1 MRLSAL
7 IGISTIAL
15 VWCCP
20 IAAPA
25 QQNPS
30 VVSAKT
36 LTREKFEALPPDA
49 VIELPN
55 GERITKQDFVA
66 RQTKAL
72 DEATKKLQEMQSRA
86 AAEFEQRRKKFY
98 DDQNAALAEANK
110 KVEAEVNR
118 LVEADNAAHGPDW
131 ATRKKQAAELL
142 DRAQKTLL
150 TPDAQMQLEKQAADL
165 LSPPAK

>member
-1 MRLSAL
+1 MRLSAI

-20 IAAPA
+20 VAAPA
-25 QQNPS
+25 QESPS

-36 LTREKFEALPPDA
+36 LTREKFDALPPDA
-49 VIELPN
+49 LIELSN

-66 RQTKAL
+66 RTTKAL
-72 DEATKKLQEMQSRA
+72 EEATKILQEKQSRA
-86 AAEFEQRRKKFY
+86 GAEFEQRRKKFY

-110 KVEAEVNR
+110 KVEEEVNR
-118 LVEADNAAHGPDW
+118 LVAADNAAHGPNW

-142 DRAQKTLL
+142 HQAKKTLL
-150 TPDAQMQLEKQAADL
+150 PSEQLQLEKQAADL
-165 LSPPAK
+165 LAPPVK

>member
-1 MRLSAL
+1 MRLSAI

-20 IAAPA
+20 VTAPA

-30 VVSAKT
+30 VSAKT

-49 VIELPN
+49 LIELSN
-55 GERITKQDFVA
+55 GERITKQDFVI
-66 RQTKAL
+66 RTTKAL
-72 DEATKKLQEMQSRA
+72 EEVNKKLQERQSRA
-86 AAEFEQRRKKFY
+86 EAEFEQRQKKFY
-98 DDQNAALAEANK
+98 DDQNAALAVANK

-118 LVEADNAAHGPDW
+118 LVEADNAAHGRDW

-142 DRAQKTLL
+142 DQAKKTLL
-150 TPDAQMQLEKQAADL
+150 PSEQLQLEKQAADL
-165 LSPPAK
+165 LAPAVK

>member
-1 MRLSAL
+1 MKLSAI
-7 IGISTIAL
+7 IGIITIAL

-20 IAAPA
+20 VAAPA

-30 VVSAKT
+30 VFSAKT

-55 GERITKQDFVA
+55 GEHITKQDFVA
-66 RQTKAL
+66 RTTKAFE
-72 DEATKKLQEMQSRA
+72 EAKKNLEEWESRA
-86 AAEFEQRRKKFY
+86 QAEFEQRRKKFY

-118 LVEADNAAHGPDW
+118 LVEADNAAHGQHSHNGKQCRTS
-131 ATRKKQAAELL
+131 AT
-142 DRAQKTLL
+142 
-150 TPDAQMQLEKQAADL
+150 DAVKRH
-165 LSPPAK
+165 PAPRRLIGPGANFVVLRRVA